1 MAGISR
7 QIGWSQESNLLYYIL
22 QQLTKLTSVIFNLK
36 PKYKVFTALLNQSG
50 TGGDKQG
57 ITSGE
62 VTQGVTYI
70 IAGDGGDYLNVG
82 APNNEDGTIFIA
94 TNSDVPT
101 SYGDGSL
108 KYDPGSPVATVLE
121 NTIGNVWFEYD
132 GQGTY
137 KINTSTS
144 IFDVTKCVVITS
156 PFYSNAN
163 AEDQF
168 ITSNFNIYGPDA
180 IVIYTKKWTNQILLD
195 DSLDNTP
202 IEIRVYN

>member
-36 PKYKVFTALLNQSG
+36 PKYKVFTALLTQSG
-50 TGGDKQG
+50 TNGKDSQNSGPVTKG
-57 ITSGE
+57 ITYKIVGN
-62 VTQGVTYI
+62 
-70 IAGDGGDYLNVG
+70 DGDYSNVG
-82 APNNEDGTIFIA
+82 APNNDEDTQFIA
-94 TNSDVPT
+94 INDEVPN
-101 SYGDGSL
+101 SYGTGKL
-108 KYDPGSPVATVLE
+108 NYNPGAPVANILE